1 MSLKI
6 FYGCWQLVW
15 LLLVLISF
23 LKKWCTL
30 CLKIRVITF
39 YLVFIYCAFNE
50 TKKSSSHRK
59 NGILS
64 RCTAANWMVFT
75 FSMRTVLQVAL
86 IASRASFLPLWLSY
100 LPRKTFIWM
109 EIECEQRNKRNKKF
123 ALVKQRSRSAKVFFS
138 LSLSHFHVARFWMSV
153 TFLMEL
159 FEISLKFEFK
169 MFVEAEWVYVPKCW
183 MYWSGSLKHL
193 FEQQQPQ
200 QQHKCWHANQR
211 EKNHTL

>member
-1 MSLKI
+1 MKRKKAAAIGRTVYWAVARLQIGWCSLFPWGL
-6 FYGCWQLVW
+6 FYRW
-15 LLLVLISF
+15 LLSLPVLLFYHFGCLICHEKLSF
-23 LKKWCTL
+23 ERKLNVNKET
-30 CLKIRVITF
+30 
-39 YLVFIYCAFNE
+39 NE
-50 TKKSSSHRK
+50 TKNLHLSNKDPAVRK
-59 NGILS
+59 
-64 RCTAANWMVFT
+64 C
-75 FSMRTVLQVAL
+75 
-86 IASRASFLPLWLSY
+86 
-100 LPRKTFIWM
+100 
-109 EIECEQRNKRNKKF
+109 
-123 ALVKQRSRSAKVFFS
+123 FFS
-138 LSLSHFHVARFWMSV
+138 LSLSRFYVARFRMSV

>member
-1 MSLKI
+1 MKRKKRQQPSEERYIEPLH
-6 FYGCWQLVW
+6 GCKLDGVHFFHEDCFTGGSYRFPCFFFTT
-15 LLLVLISF
+15 LAVLSATKNF
-23 LKKWCTL
+23 HLNGNWMW
-30 CLKIRVITF
+30 
-39 YLVFIYCAFNE
+39 
-50 TKKSSSHRK
+50 TKKQTK
-59 NGILS
+59 QKI
-64 RCTAANWMVFT
+64 CTCQT
-75 FSMRTVLQVAL
+75 KIPQ
-86 IASRASFLPLWLSY
+86 
-100 LPRKTFIWM
+100 
-109 EIECEQRNKRNKKF
+109 CE
-123 ALVKQRSRSAKVFFS
+123 SVFFS
-138 LSLSHFHVARFWMSV
+138 LSLSHFHVARFRMSV